1 MVLSDRDIRR
11 QIVQGRIVIDPY
23 DDDAVQPASV
33 DLCLGSPLLVED
45 RARIEARGQSSFI
58 DPRESNNDMWLSR
71 EIDEHIVYELQPG
84 EFALGITAENVEIP
98 DDIVGRLDGKSSL
111 GRLGLV
117 VHSTA
122 GFVDPGWK
130 GRLTLEL
137 SNLSSIAI
145 KLSLGMKISQISF
158 VWLSSPA
165 ERPYG
170 SEGLNSKYQGQM
182 QPVPSLFHLNYV
194 ADSIDDTRKETLNRN
209 VNPELRAWYQAS
221 EFRGNV
227 GKLATELEVNQKTV
241 EDWVYGRFRPS
252 IRHYPALYRL
262 TGLSEYATGLLL
274 PEDA

>member
-11 QIVQGRIVIDPY
+11 QIAQGRIVVDPY

-33 DLCLGSPLLVED
+33 DLRLGSPLL
-45 RARIEARGQSSFI
+45 IEETAKLALI
-58 DPRESNNDMWLSR
+58 DPRQQSDMQWRTVELDES
-71 EIDEHIVYELQPG
+71 VPYPLQPG
-84 EFALGITAENVEIP
+84 EFALGITAENIEIP

-137 SNLSSIAI
+137 SNLSGIPI
-145 KLSLGMKISQISF
+145 NLYLGMKSSQLSF

-170 SEGLNSKYQGQM
+170 SAGLNSKYQGQM
-182 QPVPSLFHLNYV
+182 GPVPSRFYQNYNDTGASGRTPRHRGHDANPGLRDWFH
-194 ADSIDDTRKETLNRN
+194 
-209 VNPELRAWYQAS
+209 AS
-221 EFRGNV
+221 EYDGNV
-227 GKLATELEVNQKTV
+227 AAFAEALGVNQRTV
-241 EDWVYGRFRPS
+241 EEWVYGRARPS
-252 IRHYPALYRL
+252 MRQWAALHRV
-262 TGLSEYATGLLL
+262 TGLAEYATRTLL
-274 PEDA
+274 PDEA

>member
-11 QIVQGRIVIDPY
+11 QIAQGRIVIDPY

-33 DLCLGSPLLVED
+33 DLRLGTPLLVEET
-45 RARIEARGQSSFI
+45 ARLALI
-58 DPRESNNDMWLSR
+58 DPRQQSDMQWKEVELNESVPYPL
-71 EIDEHIVYELQPG
+71 HPG
-84 EFALGITAENVEIP
+84 EFALGITAENIEIP

-137 SNLSSIAI
+137 SNLSSIPI
-145 KLSLGMKISQISF
+145 NLYLGMKSSQLSF

-170 SEGLNSKYQGQM
+170 SAGLNSKYQGQM
-182 QPVPSLFHLNYV
+182 GPVPSRYHLNYSPG
-194 ADSIDDTRKETLNRN
+194 ADGARGHRVRGHDA
-209 VNPELRAWYQAS
+209 NPELRAWFGAS
-221 EFRGNV
+221 EFQGNI
-227 GKLATELEVNQKTV
+227 ARFAAELGVNLRTV
-241 EDWVYGRFRPS
+241 EEWIYGRATPS
-252 IRHYPALYRL
+252 RRQHAALHRV
-262 TGLSEYATGLLL
+262 TGLADYEPQPQLL
-274 PEDA
+274 DKA

>member
-11 QIVQGRIVIDPY
+11 QIAQGRIVVDPY

-33 DLCLGSPLLVED
+33 DLRLGSPLL
-45 RARIEARGQSSFI
+45 IEETAKLALI
-58 DPRESNNDMWLSR
+58 DPRQQSDMQWRTVELDES
-71 EIDEHIVYELQPG
+71 VPYPLQPG
-84 EFALGITAENVEIP
+84 EFALGITAENIEIP

-137 SNLSSIAI
+137 SNLSGIPI
-145 KLSLGMKISQISF
+145 NLYLGMKSSQLSF

-170 SEGLNSKYQGQM
+170 SAGLNSKYQGQM
-182 QPVPSLFHLNYV
+182 GPVPSRFYQNYNDTEASGRTPRQRGHDANPGLREWFH
-194 ADSIDDTRKETLNRN
+194 
-209 VNPELRAWYQAS
+209 AS
-221 EFRGNV
+221 EYDGNV
-227 GKLATELEVNQKTV
+227 AAFAEALGVNQRTV
-241 EDWVYGRFRPS
+241 EEWVYGRARPS
-252 IRHYPALYRL
+252 MRQWAALHRV
-262 TGLSEYATGLLL
+262 TGLAEYATRTLL

>member
-11 QIVQGRIVIDPY
+11 QIARGRIVVEPY

-33 DLCLGSPLLVED
+33 DLRLGSPLLVED
-45 RARIEARGQSSFI
+45 TARLALI
-58 DPRESNNDMWLSR
+58 DPRQQSDMQWRRVELDESVPYAL
-71 EIDEHIVYELQPG
+71 HPG
-84 EFALGITAENVEIP
+84 EFALGITAENIEIP

-137 SNLSSIAI
+137 SNLSSIPI
-145 KLSLGMKISQISF
+145 NLYLGMKSSQISF

-170 SEGLNSKYQGQM
+170 SAGLNSKYQGQM
-182 QPVPSLFHLNYV
+182 GPVPSRFHLNYGPGGTDGRTPRQRGHD
-194 ADSIDDTRKETLNRN
+194 A
-209 VNPELRAWYQAS
+209 NPTLRAWFHGS
-221 EFRGNV
+221 EFEGNIA
-227 GKLATELEVNQKTV
+227 GFAGALGVNLRTV
-241 EDWVYGRFRPS
+241 EEWVYGRARPS
-252 IRHYPALYRL
+252 RRQWAALHRV
-262 TGLSEYATGLLL
+262 TGLAEYGTSLL
-274 PEDA
+274 PPEEA

>member
-11 QIVQGRIVIDPY
+11 QIAQGRIVVEPY

-33 DLCLGSPLLVED
+33 DLRLGSPLLVEET
-45 RARIEARGQSSFI
+45 ARLALI
-58 DPRESNNDMWLSR
+58 DPRQQSDMQWRRVELDESVPYAL
-71 EIDEHIVYELQPG
+71 HPG
-84 EFALGITAENVEIP
+84 EFALGITAENIEIP

-137 SNLSSIAI
+137 SNLSSIPI
-145 KLSLGMKISQISF
+145 NLYLGMKSSQISF

-170 SEGLNSKYQGQM
+170 SAGLNSKYQGQM
-182 QPVPSLFHLNYV
+182 GPVPSRFHLNYGP
-194 ADSIDDTRKETLNRN
+194 DGIDGRATRHRGHDA
-209 VNPELRAWYQAS
+209 NPTLRAWFHAS
-221 EFRGNV
+221 AFEGNIAAFSEAL
-227 GKLATELEVNQKTV
+227 GVNQRTV
-241 EDWVYGRFRPS
+241 EEWVYGRARPS
-252 IRHYPALYRL
+252 RRQWAALHRV
-262 TGLSEYATGLLL
+262 TGLAEYATSLL
-274 PEDA
+274 PPDEA

>member
-11 QIVQGRIVIDPY
+11 QIAQGRIVIDPY

-33 DLCLGSPLLVED
+33 DLRLGSPLLVENPSQL
-45 RARIEARGQSSFI
+45 ALI
-58 DPRESNNDMWLSR
+58 DPFERSDDQWRTVEL
-71 EIDEHIVYELQPG
+71 YETAHYPLQPG

-122 GFVDPGWK
+122 GFVDPGWQGK
-130 GRLTLEL
+130 LTLEL
-137 SNLSSIAI
+137 SNLSNRPIALY
-145 KLSLGMKISQISF
+145 KGMKISQISF

-182 QPVPSLFHLNYV
+182 EPVPSRFYQNYTSNQENEIGV
-194 ADSIDDTRKETLNRN
+194 RRRGREE
-209 VNPELRAWYQAS
+209 NPALREWYNTS
-221 EFRGNV
+221 EFKGHI
-227 GKLATELEVNQKTV
+227 GLLAAKLGLSQKTV
-241 EDWVYGRFRPS
+241 EDWVYGRGKPS
-252 IRHYPALYRL
+252 RRHHAVLYSI
-262 TGLSEYATGLLL
+262 TGLPEYEPPPTLLSEA
-274 PEDA
+274 

>member
-11 QIVQGRIVIDPY
+11 QITQGRIVVEPH

-33 DLCLGSPLLVED
+33 DLRLGSPLLVED
-45 RARIEARGQSSFI
+45 TARLALI
-58 DPRESNNDMWLSR
+58 DPRQQSDMQWRTVEL
-71 EIDEHIVYELQPG
+71 DENVPYGLKPG
-84 EFALGITAENVEIP
+84 EFALGITAENIELP

-137 SNLSSIAI
+137 SNLSSIPI
-145 KLSLGMKISQISF
+145 NLYLGMKSSQISF

-182 QPVPSLFHLNYV
+182 GPVPSRFHLNYGPGG
-194 ADSIDDTRKETLNRN
+194 ANGTAPRRHRGHEA
-209 VNPELRAWYQAS
+209 NPELRAWLRDSAYA
-221 EFRGNV
+221 
-227 GKLATELEVNQKTV
+227 GKVAAFAAALGVNQRTV
-241 EDWVYGRFRPS
+241 EDWVSGRATPS
-252 IRHYPALYRL
+252 KKQWAALHRV
-262 TGLSEYATGLLL
+262 TGLAEYAGGLPL
-274 PEDA
+274 PDEA

>member
-11 QIVQGRIVIDPY
+11 QIAQGRIVIEPH
-23 DDDAVQPASV
+23 DDDAIQPASV
-33 DLCLGSPLLVED
+33 DLRLGSPLLIED
-45 RARIEARGQSSFI
+45 TARLALI
-58 DPRESNNDMWLSR
+58 DPRQQSDMQWREVELDESVPYALK
-71 EIDEHIVYELQPG
+71 PG
-84 EFALGITAENVEIP
+84 EFALGITSENIEIP

-137 SNLSSIAI
+137 SNLSSIPI
-145 KLSLGMKISQISF
+145 NLYLGMKSSQISF

-182 QPVPSLFHLNYV
+182 GPVPSRFHLNYS
-194 ADSIDDTRKETLNRN
+194 ASDNSGRSTRHRGHDA
-209 VNPELRAWYQAS
+209 NPALRAWFHAS
-221 EFRGNV
+221 EFDGNIPAFADAL
-227 GKLATELEVNQKTV
+227 GVNQRTV
-241 EDWVYGRFRPS
+241 EEWVYGRAKPS
-252 IRHYPALYRL
+252 MRQWAALHRV
-262 TGLSEYATGLLL
+262 TGLQEYATGLLL
-274 PEDA
+274 PDEG

>member
-11 QIVQGRIVIDPY
+11 QIAQERIVIEPH
-23 DDDAVQPASV
+23 DDDAIQPASV
-33 DLCLGSPLLVED
+33 DLRLGSPLLIED
-45 RARIEARGQSSFI
+45 TARLALI
-58 DPRESNNDMWLSR
+58 DPRLQSDMQWREVELDES
-71 EIDEHIVYELQPG
+71 VPYPLQPG
-84 EFALGITAENVEIP
+84 EFALGITAENIEIP

-137 SNLSSIAI
+137 SNLSSIPI
-145 KLSLGMKISQISF
+145 NLYLGMKSSQISF

-182 QPVPSLFHLNYV
+182 GPVPSRFHLNYS
-194 ADSIDDTRKETLNRN
+194 ATGNSGRSTRQRGHDA
-209 VNPELRAWYQAS
+209 NPGLRAW
-221 EFRGNV
+221 FRTSQFEGDIAAFADAL
-227 GKLATELEVNQKTV
+227 GVNQRTV
-241 EDWVYGRFRPS
+241 EEWVYGRAKPS
-252 IRHYPALYRL
+252 MRQWAALHRV
-262 TGLSEYATGLLL
+262 TGLQEYATGLLL
-274 PEDA
+274 PDEA

>member
-33 DLCLGSPLLVED
+33 DLRLGSPLLVED
-45 RARIEARGQSSFI
+45 RSQLALI
-58 DPRESNNDMWLSR
+58 DPHQQSDMQWRTVELDDS
-71 EIDEHIVYELQPG
+71 VPYALQPG
-84 EFALGITAENVEIP
+84 EFALGITAENVEVP
-98 DDIVGRLDGKSSL
+98 DDVVGRLDGKSSL

-137 SNLSSIAI
+137 SNLSSIPI
-145 KLSLGMKISQISF
+145 NLYRGMKSSQISF

-170 SEGLNSKYQGQM
+170 STGLNSKYQGQM
-182 QPVPSLFHLNYV
+182 EPVPSRFHLNYTPPG
-194 ADSIDDTRKETLNRN
+194 ASSRASRRRTHDHNAG
-209 VNPELRAWYQAS
+209 LRAW
-221 EFRGNV
+221 FRHSRFNGNI
-227 GKLATELEVNQKTV
+227 GIFAEALGVNQRTV
-241 EDWVYGRFRPS
+241 EDWIYGRARPLK
-252 IRHYPALYRL
+252 RQWAALHRV
-262 TGLSEYATGLLL
+262 TGLPEYEAIQLL
-274 PEDA
+274 PDES

>member
-11 QIVQGRIVIDPY
+11 QIAQGRIVVDPY

-33 DLCLGSPLLVED
+33 DLRLGSPLL
-45 RARIEARGQSSFI
+45 IEETAKLALI
-58 DPRESNNDMWLSR
+58 DPRQQSDMQWRTVELDES
-71 EIDEHIVYELQPG
+71 VPYPLQPG
-84 EFALGITAENVEIP
+84 EFALGITAENIEIP

-137 SNLSSIAI
+137 SNLSGIPI
-145 KLSLGMKISQISF
+145 NLYLGMKSSQLSF

-170 SEGLNSKYQGQM
+170 SAGLNSKYQGQM
-182 QPVPSLFHLNYV
+182 GPVPSRFYQNYN
-194 ADSIDDTRKETLNRN
+194 DTGASGRTPRQRGHDA
-209 VNPELRAWYQAS
+209 NPGLRAWFHAS
-221 EFRGNV
+221 EYDGNV
-227 GKLATELEVNQKTV
+227 AAFAEALGVNLRTV
-241 EDWVYGRFRPS
+241 EEWVYGRARPS
-252 IRHYPALYRL
+252 MRQWAALHRV
-262 TGLSEYATGLLL
+262 TGLAEYASRTLL

>member
-11 QIVQGRIVIDPY
+11 QIAQGRIVVEPH

-33 DLCLGSPLLVED
+33 DLRLGSPLLVED
-45 RARIEARGQSSFI
+45 TARLALI
-58 DPRESNNDMWLSR
+58 DPRQQSDMQWRTVEL
-71 EIDEHIVYELQPG
+71 DENVPYGLKPG
-84 EFALGITAENVEIP
+84 EFALGITAENIELP

-137 SNLSSIAI
+137 SNLSSIPI
-145 KLSLGMKISQISF
+145 NLYLGMKSSQISF

-170 SEGLNSKYQGQM
+170 SAGLNSKYQGQM
-182 QPVPSLFHLNYV
+182 GPVPSRFHLNYGP
-194 ADSIDDTRKETLNRN
+194 ANGAESGDAPRRQRSRDA
-209 VNPELRAWYQAS
+209 NPALRAWFHAS
-221 EFRGNV
+221 EFDRNV
-227 GKLATELEVNQKTV
+227 AAFAEALGVNQRTV
-241 EDWVYGRFRPS
+241 EEWVYGRNEPS
-252 IRHYPALYRL
+252 KKQWAALHRV
-262 TGLSEYATGLLL
+262 TGLAEYAGGLPL
-274 PEDA
+274 PDEA